1 MFSENLLD
9 KRSKEFLETA
19 KSIAERRKDR
29 LIDTDHLLL
38 AFISKEDSP
47 LRKVLE
53 KRGIDTKDL
62 KAKIQEYL
70 NDLKIQEYL
79 NDLYSQIDKS
89 TNEFVNYIKDLQ
101 NQLAGIKNDVIKIQE
116 ELKKIASAKRQLENE
131 LRYEESSFWGGF
143 GSSVRLDQNLTSSGY
158 G

>member
-19 KSIAERRKDR
+19 KSIAESRKDK
-29 LIDTDHLLL
+29 LVDTDHLLV

-62 KAKIQEYL
+62 KK
-70 NDLKIQEYL
+70 KIQEYL

-89 TNEFVNYIKDLQ
+89 TNEFINYIKDLQ
-101 NQLAGIKNDVIKIQE
+101 GQLAGVKNDILKIQE
-116 ELKKIASAKRQLENE
+116 ELKKILSAKKQLDNE
-131 LRYEESSFWGGF
+131 IR
-143 GSSVRLDQNLTSSGY
+143 
-158 G
+158 

>member
-19 KSIAERRKDR
+19 KSIAKSRKDK
-29 LIDTDHLLL
+29 LVDTDHLLI

-70 NDLKIQEYL
+70 NDLYT
-79 NDLYSQIDKS
+79 QIDKS
-89 TNEFVNYIKDLQ
+89 TNEYINYIRGLQ
-101 NQLAGIKNDVIKIQE
+101 RQLAGIKNDILKIQE
-116 ELKKIASAKRQLENE
+116 ELKKISSAKRQLENE
-131 LRYEESSFWGGF
+131 LR
-143 GSSVRLDQNLTSSGY
+143 
-158 G
+158 